1 MPSASAFSRSWAVI
15 SASVSV
21 FGASVFAGGVLAED
35 PLQGAPMHVE
45 TARRLRDV
53 AVALLEDALDVLPA
67 HAVGRHRV
75 ARRRRQLAAVRGQRL
90 LDGVGVGRL
99 GEIVYGAFLHRG
111 DGGGDVAV
119 AGQHD
124 DADIGP

>member
-67 HAVGRHRV
+67 HAVGRHRIL
-75 ARRRRQLAAVRGQRL
+75 RRRRHVMAARAQSR
-90 LDGVGVGRL
+90 LDGVGIGRL
-99 GEIVYGAFLHRG
+99 RQI
-111 DGGGDVAV
+111 
-119 AGQHD
+119 
-124 DADIGP
+124 